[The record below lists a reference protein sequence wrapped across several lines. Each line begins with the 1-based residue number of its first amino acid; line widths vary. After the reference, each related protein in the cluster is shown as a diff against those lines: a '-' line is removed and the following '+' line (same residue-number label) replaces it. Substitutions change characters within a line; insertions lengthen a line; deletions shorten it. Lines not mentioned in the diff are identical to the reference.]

1 MFGFFKK
8 NPAAPLKS
16 AAGKRVKMSFS
27 DIALNLE
34 YKGISVTDD
43 NYWYWC
49 VSPIYDEKDR
59 VHLFCSRWP
68 KTDKGMSLWFTESEI
83 VHFIGNSPE
92 GPFNYVETVL
102 SNDNLPFP
110 EWQASPHN
118 PQIYKFGTTY
128 ALIYIVQD
136 KRVKKCAMKTGL
148 MLSDSLNGPWHFAG
162 DDGIVVKEST
172 DKSHWTYHSKT
183 GTENPAM
190 AKIDDIYYIFFK
202 AGKAQNRKMHYGYA
216 TSKSID
222 GPYTMCDEPKMDNI
236 HYVEDATAFQQNGKT
251 YLLTTDN
258 FGKNTGIFGAGIRW
272 EMKDGCFKRK
282 NAKIGFGVLS
292 DYTDLPKNTT
302 YYDNEHST
310 KLERPGILMKNGK
323 PEYLYGCTRADVLGS
338 GKSQCYVFKI
348 NGQEN
353 QSCF

>member
-1 MFGFFKK
+1 MLHLFRK
-8 NPAAPLKS
+8 NKTAPLKS
-16 AAGKRVKMSFS
+16 AVGKKIKMPFS
-27 DIALNLE
+27 DMALNLE

-43 NYWYWC
+43 KHFYWC
-49 VSPIYDEKDR
+49 VSPIYDEDNR

-68 KTDKGMSLWFTESEI
+68 KTNKGMALWFTHSEI
-83 VHFIGNSPE
+83 AHFIGDSPE
-92 GPFNYVETVL
+92 GPFEYAETVL
-102 SNDNLPFP
+102 SNEILPRP
-110 EWQASPHN
+110 DWQVSPHN
-118 PQIYKFGTTY
+118 PQIYKFGDKY

-136 KRVKKCAMKTGL
+136 KRVKSGGMKTGL

-162 DDGIVVKEST
+162 NDGIVVKEST

-190 AKIDDIYYIFFK
+190 AKIDDTYYIFFK

-222 GPYTMCDEPKMDNI
+222 GPYTMCNEPKMDNI
-236 HYVEDATAFQQNGKT
+236 HYIEDATAFQQNGKT

-258 FGKNTGIFGAGIRW
+258 FGKNSGIFGAGILW
-272 EMKDGCFKRK
+272 EMKDGYFKRE
-282 NAKIGFGVLS
+282 NAEIGFCVLS

-302 YYDNEHST
+302 YYDNDRST

-348 NGQEN
+348 NNKEK
-353 QSCF
+353 